1 MDILESI
8 FQDFLK
14 EIGMSFKDY
23 LTQYRLNKSLI
34 ELELNNKTI
43 TDIAFNTGFSNETQY
58 INSFKKYLN

>member
-1 MDILESI
+1 
-8 FQDFLK
+8 
-14 EIGMSFKDY
+14 MSFKDY

-58 INSFKKYLN
+58 INSFKKCLN